1 MASPKTSRQRP
12 GQRVDGGGARAGL
25 TARRNDQWLYEHA
38 GREQTSACFEGIWRG
53 ASTALLGR
61 TKIRG
66 LPCGLARHDPRPERA
81 GPDPRPGRL
90 AGRRREGRLF
100 HHADGHRVENSRLAS
115 QPLEA
120 EVKAIKEQPGRDIL
134 VLNSA
139 SIIHQRLR
147 TDLVDDLRMAI
158 VPSVVGG
165 GLRLLP
171 EGLPASTWELAETT
185 TLAHGAIGLHYRRP

>member
-1 MASPKTSRQRP
+1 MTRDPNMPARTRHL
-12 GQRVDGGGARAGL
+12 GAWLDAVEKVVFSTTL
-25 TARRNDQWLYEHA
+25 TATEW
-38 GREQTSACFEGIWRG
+38 
-53 ASTALLGR
+53 
-61 TKIRG
+61 
-66 LPCGLARHDPRPERA
+66 
-81 GPDPRPGRL
+81 
-90 AGRRREGRLF
+90 
-100 HHADGHRVENSRLAS
+100 ENSRLAS

-185 TLAHGAIGLHYRRP
+185 TLAHGAVGLHYRRP